1 MQWGKKKEGIQIKKE
16 EIKLYLFADDMIFYV
31 ENFKESMKK
40 YLLEL
45 ISEFILVV
53 GTRSTYK
60 NKFLVYTLAMNYT
73 KLKFLQI
80 LGKS

>member
-60 NKFLVYTLAMNYT
+60 NQLYFYILAMNM
-73 KLKFLQI
+73 
-80 LGKS
+80 

>member
-16 EIKLYLFADDMIFYV
+16 EIKLYLFADDVIFYV
-31 ENFKESMKK
+31 GNFKESMKK

-60 NKFLVYTLAMNYT
+60 NQLYFYILA
-73 KLKFLQI
+73 LQ
-80 LGKS
+80 LQ

>member
-1 MQWGKKKEGIQIKKE
+1 MEKE

-60 NKFLVYTLAMNYT
+60 NQLYFYILAMNMWT
-73 KLKFLQI
+73 LN
-80 LGKS
+80 